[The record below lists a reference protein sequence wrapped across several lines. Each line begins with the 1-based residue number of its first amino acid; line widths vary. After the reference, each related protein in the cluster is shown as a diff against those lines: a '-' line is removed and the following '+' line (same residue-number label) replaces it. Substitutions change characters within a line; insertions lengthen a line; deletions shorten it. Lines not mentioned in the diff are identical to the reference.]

1 LQNQNKDQKGFLTL
15 EIVMCLALASLFF
28 FGTAA
33 LVLSNQDMQVDSQN
47 DAYALK
53 ISQAGM
59 ETAMVAGFNFAP
71 PPDAVDGNFTEHL
84 QTNWLTGYAKE
95 ITSRVSFVSSGRP
108 RQTELNSL
116 VTDSANALG
125 RDTCAL
131 GFSGSWQNPKLRGA
145 VSNPQ
150 GSPSTDVDVNNNR
163 AYVAVN
169 GDGNLD
175 DFFVVDVSNL
185 DHPVILNSITTGPGL
200 NAVQI
205 AGDYAFA
212 ANSSVKGQL
221 EIIKISDPAHPV
233 LVQHAEFADA
243 AAEGV
248 GTSIYY
254 YNGRVY
260 VGTAKNDGPEFYI
273 YDVSNPLAPQFLGE
287 FEIGSQ
293 VNKIYVYGTY
303 AYLATGDINRLRILD
318 VSNPGAIK
326 EVGDFSDV
334 GGTAQSGESVAVLG
348 GQTVFGR
355 AGGLPGAHIP
365 ELYLLDVNHPSAIG
379 KLDAADINM
388 SVNDIFL
395 RGGLAFLA
403 TNKSGAQFE
412 VYNYSSG
419 RLNFLASAALPSD
432 AVGLDCDGEN
442 FFVAQN
448 GSQILQ
454 IISAQ

>member
-1 LQNQNKDQKGFLTL
+1 
-15 EIVMCLALASLFF
+15 M
-28 FGTAA
+28 
-33 LVLSNQDMQVDSQN
+33 
-47 DAYALK
+47 
-53 ISQAGM
+53 
-59 ETAMVAGFNFAP
+59 
-71 PPDAVDGNFTEHL
+71 
-84 QTNWLTGYAKE
+84 
-95 ITSRVSFVSSGRP
+95 
-108 RQTELNSL
+108 
-116 VTDSANALG
+116 
-125 RDTCAL
+125 
-131 GFSGSWQNPKLRGA
+131 
-145 VSNPQ
+145 
-150 GSPSTDVDVNNNR
+150 
-163 AYVAVN
+163 
-169 GDGNLD
+169 
-175 DFFVVDVSNL
+175 